1 MGAVALTTL
10 TINTW
15 TAGTTAG
22 TLTTLS
28 DTAEI
33 SVTGPGFNYF
43 IAITNATSTLAVSA
57 TVLAGDRPPAL
68 NQGQGASSSQ
78 AIAVGATYF
87 ICLDQGRFLQ
97 NDDTVRITFTA
108 STDAAAVRVMGIRL
122 PRGA

>member
-68 NQGQGASSSQ
+68 NQGQG
-78 AIAVGATYF
+78 GK
-87 ICLDQGRFLQ
+87 
-97 NDDTVRITFTA
+97 
-108 STDAAAVRVMGIRL
+108 
-122 PRGA
+122 